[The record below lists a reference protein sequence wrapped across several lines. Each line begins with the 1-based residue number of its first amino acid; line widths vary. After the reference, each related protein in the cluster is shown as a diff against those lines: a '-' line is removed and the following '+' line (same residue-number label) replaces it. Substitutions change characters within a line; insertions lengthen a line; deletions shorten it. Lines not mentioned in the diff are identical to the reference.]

1 MIASDRTPVYA
12 ASEMKNQ
19 LRIKLAL
26 RKETVRALHQVE
38 LADVVGGL
46 TAPQTV
52 ACPSVRVKCNTT
64 PAP

>member
-1 MIASDRTPVYA
+1 
-12 ASEMKNQ
+12 MKNQ